1 LFGILRVP
9 RSKANLNF
17 VFFILRTFFVLKG
30 GWGTATEKNGTKSV
44 VKFVAGPIR
53 NFGNI
58 AGALNSNIPLG
69 PDFAHGLAAMECA
82 CRHGASSSSA
92 ERMYRSN
99 KLPPEPKAAH
109 VEYNVR

>member
-1 LFGILRVP
+1 MP

-69 PDFAHGLAAMECA
+69 PDFAHGLAAMRIELTA
-82 CRHGASSSSA
+82 YIFTAGLAFNMATYQPIH
-92 ERMYRSN
+92 
-99 KLPPEPKAAH
+99 PPPSMR
-109 VEYNVR
+109 VYM

>member
-1 LFGILRVP
+1 MP

-30 GWGTATEKNGTKSV
+30 GWGTAKKKTGTKSV

-69 PDFAHGLAAMECA
+69 PDFAHGLAAM
-82 CRHGASSSSA
+82 RG
-92 ERMYRSN
+92 RD
-99 KLPPEPKAAH
+99 EP
-109 VEYNVR
+109 